1 MLIHWGSNFLQSP
14 LSQWAKNGQMCFQ
27 KLLFFTSHWSLQILM
42 LKHTQNVDFSFWG
55 KNSSPPELHFLH
67 KLCLICLL
75 ENGSRK
81 RLRDLETKNFFKS
94 VLIRKLESLIFHIEH
109 FAYLMPR
116 LRKIWVV
123 LSSWFLISTWCV
135 FLNIATISTKQL
147 SK

>member
-1 MLIHWGSNFLQSP
+1 M
-14 LSQWAKNGQMCFQ
+14 
-27 KLLFFTSHWSLQILM
+27 LFFTSHWSLQILM

-55 KNSSPPELHFLH
+55 KNSSPPELHFFH

-123 LSSWFLISTWCV
+123 LSSWFLNLWSFFFCKHLYYVIFKINSDGTLNQIIPGIF
-135 FLNIATISTKQL
+135 FL
-147 SK
+147 